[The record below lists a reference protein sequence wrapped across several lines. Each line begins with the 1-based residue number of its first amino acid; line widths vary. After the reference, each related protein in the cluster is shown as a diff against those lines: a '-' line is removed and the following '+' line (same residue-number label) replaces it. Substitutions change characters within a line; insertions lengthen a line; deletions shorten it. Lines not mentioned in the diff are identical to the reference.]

1 VYDFQNNN
9 RELRIENANLL
20 KNLDEKQRLIDSL
33 KTRKKRDKSL
43 QSSLDNSSTSVGTIQ
58 NIKSEKLIH
67 APRVFSI
74 KEEPAVDVSVSSTGS
89 EIKRRLQASLKI
101 YPTDGNNTDDLDRH
115 FEPQN
120 TYPQLE
126 YQQPSQAGHPPAS
139 TWVSRA
145 PHLAHV
151 IASYKPEEKVPSF
164 SLNKFP
170 PLFAN
175 AYMPFSH
182 VSTAVPS
189 AVTTPTALRSPQQQS
204 INWQI
209 PPPVLFGLGGA
220 PYSNRAQN

>member
-1 VYDFQNNN
+1 MK
-9 RELRIENANLL
+9 REKSLL
-20 KNLDEKQRLIDSL
+20 SS
-33 KTRKKRDKSL
+33 RDKS
-43 QSSLDNSSTSVGTIQ
+43 SSSVGTIQ

-74 KEEPAVDVSVSSTGS
+74 KEEAPVDVSVSSTGS

-101 YPTDGNNTDDLDRH
+101 YPTEDNNADDRDRH
-115 FEPQN
+115 FEFRR
-120 TYPQLE
+120 TYPQLVN
-126 YQQPSQAGHPPAS
+126 QQQSQGGNPPTS
-139 TWVSRA
+139 TWVCRA

-151 IASYKPEEKVPSF
+151 IASYKPEENLPSF
-164 SLNKFP
+164 SSNNFP

-175 AYMPFSH
+175 PYMPFSH

-209 PPPVLFGLGGA
+209 PQPVLFGLGGA
-220 PYSNRAQN
+220 SYGNRAKN